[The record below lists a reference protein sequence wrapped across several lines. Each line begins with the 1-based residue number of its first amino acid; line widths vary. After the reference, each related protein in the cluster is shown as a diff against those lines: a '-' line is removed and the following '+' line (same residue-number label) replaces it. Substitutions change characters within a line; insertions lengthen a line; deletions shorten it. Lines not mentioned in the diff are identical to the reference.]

1 MRETNMYSFLLP
13 IVLLITT
20 AAGALAVRSRPLGV
34 RAGFLTTMV
43 TLPALVLYWS
53 GTSPLLTGG
62 TVPMG
67 PEGHWLRAIGIV
79 WWFAAAR
86 LLALIVDR
94 ILGHDEA
101 SREARITSDLLCAGI
116 YIAAFLVVLNF
127 VLLLPVNGLVA
138 TSGIMA
144 VVIGLALQNTLA
156 DVFSGVA
163 VGIEHPFAVGH
174 RISLGDGVEGVV
186 VQVNWRSIR
195 ILTDGEDVVTI
206 PNSVVAKAQIVNR
219 SFPTERRATR
229 LQLIRPATESPEW
242 IMHVLRQAVLLCP
255 DALETPA
262 PSVTVSSLGM
272 RSTTYAVDFFVAES
286 SMIGRTKSLLLLH
299 VHRQLRYAALLAQDE
314 ARVGEEMELPAR
326 TAAALMSQITLF
338 DPLTAAQR
346 ANIAG
351 QMTRRTLEE
360 GDLLFRE
367 GAADD
372 RLYVVASGVLEVTR
386 GADNGA
392 RLLIGR
398 IGAAEYIGEIS
409 MLTGAP
415 HTADAGAC
423 TRTVVYE
430 LSRDVLSPLLREN
443 VELAEAFERSV
454 QRGLCLVERAVA
466 MQAGAPPPGPGA
478 ILAGIRRL
486 FGRDPTHGATPT
498 G

>member
-1 MRETNMYSFLLP
+1 MYSFLLP

-20 AAGALAVRSRPLGV
+20 AAGALAVRSKPLGV
-34 RAGFLTTMV
+34 RAGFLAMLV
-43 TLPALVLYWS
+43 TVPAFLLYWS
-53 GTSPLLTGG
+53 GTSPLLTGD

-67 PEGHWLRAIGIV
+67 PEGHWLRALGIV

-86 LLALIVDR
+86 MLALIVDR

-101 SREARITSDLLCAGI
+101 SREARITSDLLCAAI

-144 VVIGLALQNTLA
+144 VVIGLALQNTLS

-174 RISLGDGVEGVV
+174 RISLGEGVEGVV

-195 ILTDGEDVVTI
+195 ILTDGEDVATI

-229 LQLIRPATESPEW
+229 LQLVRPAAESPEW
-242 IMHVLRQAVLLCP
+242 MMHVLRQAVLLCP

-262 PSVTVSSLGM
+262 PSVTISSLGM
-272 RSTTYAVDFFVAES
+272 RSTTYAVDFFVAGS

-299 VHRQLRYAALLAQDE
+299 VDRQLRYAALLAEDE
-314 ARVGEEMELPAR
+314 AGAGEEVKPRAG
-326 TAAALMSQITLF
+326 TAAALLSQITLF
-338 DPLTAAQR
+338 DPLTEAQR
-346 ANIAG
+346 GDVAK

-360 GDLLFRE
+360 GDELFRE
-367 GAADD
+367 GAEDD
-372 RLYVVASGVLEVTR
+372 RLYVVASGVLEIKRAT
-386 GADNGA
+386 GNGA

-415 HTADAGAC
+415 HAADAEAC

-430 LSRDVLSPLLREN
+430 LSRDVLSPLLRDN
-443 VELAEAFERSV
+443 AELAKAFERSV
-454 QRGLCLVERAVA
+454 RRGLCLVERAVA
-466 MQAGAPPPGPGA
+466 TQAGAPLPGPGA

-486 FGRDPTHGATPT
+486 FGHGATAAGTPPE
-498 G
+498 